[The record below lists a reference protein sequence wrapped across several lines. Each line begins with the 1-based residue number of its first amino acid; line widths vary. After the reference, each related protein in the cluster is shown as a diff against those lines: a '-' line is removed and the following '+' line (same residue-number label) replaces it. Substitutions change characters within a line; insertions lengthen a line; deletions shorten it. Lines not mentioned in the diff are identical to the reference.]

1 MTLTDTPSDT
11 TMKILLLDL
20 LSQPLQDSLLADNVV
35 YRPDLLNKSQDMLAR
50 TLIEGEIDALISSEP
65 VPRKAIDEWA
75 AARASTVYVVRVVIP
90 DPNAHDLLDYAPS
103 GEIEAGRSVTL
114 QAVGKSLGD
123 AYVNAFDL
131 LEGRWVKQALRS
143 RFARDEVA
151 PPDVVAGRTKVLL
164 VGAGLVNLVTGYR
177 LQQEGYAVHFVDAR
191 PDPGAA
197 RAWTAYGCSHGG
209 DDARMFTL
217 SEMDNYNDRQVSLTM
232 NSLFRRSVTELGW
245 NVHWQETLSDGEL
258 RWVREFEGIPVWLA
272 DKYNEDIFA
281 LSRASHPKW
290 TRWIDD
296 DPDLFTAAL
305 MREGILRLYSDKTQF
320 AAAVRRQNR
329 IGATRQVLTPQEV
342 AQQHPAL
349 ADAVRGGHVAG
360 GIHVVGFTVNS
371 HKFVR
376 ELLRRLRAGGAEF
389 TWERSV
395 QSLERDAQARVC
407 GVRIDD
413 DVLEADHYVLSTGAY
428 GDALLSGTE
437 TKGKIHGVL
446 GAWLRIPNLE
456 PDLRHSLKL
465 ARKGHITEDANI
477 TVATDEHG
485 RPILVIGSGYGH
497 TGVDPRNVD
506 LAQLRQ
512 IYEGLVDTAAKY
524 FPASYRTAAA
534 AGNLRDSFKY
544 CVRPWTSSGLGVFE
558 ILPGANG
565 GRCVITG
572 GHNTG
577 GFAQAPEIAQAVFD
591 AVERREHPM
600 HFAYHPNRPGVFL
613 GALAPLP
620 QTLAHPEAMLG

>member
-1 MTLTDTPSDT
+1 
-11 TMKILLLDL
+11 MKILLLDVL
-20 LSQPLQDSLLADNVV
+20 DQPLQDALLADNVV
-35 YRPDLLNKSQDMLAR
+35 YRPDLLHKSQDMLAR
-50 TLIEGEIDALISSEP
+50 TLIEGGVDALISSDP

-75 AARASTVYVVRVVIP
+75 AASASPVYVVRVVIP
-90 DPNAHDLLDYAPS
+90 DPNAQDLLDYAPS
-103 GEIEAGRSVTL
+103 GEIEAGNSVTL

-123 AYVNAFDL
+123 AYVSAFEL
-131 LEGRWVKQALRS
+131 LEARWVRHALRS
-143 RFARDEVA
+143 RFGHDEPA
-151 PPDVVAGRTKVLL
+151 PQPDTVVGSTKVLL

-197 RAWTAYGCSHGG
+197 HPWTSYGCSHGG

-232 NSLFRRSVTELGW
+232 NNLFRRSVTELGW
-245 NVHWQETLSDGEL
+245 NVHWKETLSDNEL

-272 DKYNEDIFA
+272 DKYNDDIFA
-281 LSRASHPKW
+281 LSRASYPKW
-290 TRWIDD
+290 TRWIED

-305 MREGILRLYSDKTQF
+305 MRQGILRLYSDKTQF

-329 IGATRQVLTPQEV
+329 IGATLQVLTPQEV

-360 GIHVVGFTVNS
+360 GVHVVGFTVNS

-376 ELLRRLRAGGAEF
+376 ELLQRLRAGGAEF
-389 TWERSV
+389 TWGCAA
-395 QSLERDAQARVC
+395 QSLERDARKRVC
-407 GVRIDD
+407 GVRIDG

-428 GDALLSGTE
+428 GDTLLSGTE

-477 TVATDEHG
+477 TVATDERG

-497 TGVDPRNVD
+497 TGVDPRNID
-506 LAQLRQ
+506 HAQLQQ
-512 IYEGLVDTAAKY
+512 IYQGLVDTAAKY
-524 FPASYRTAAA
+524 FPASYRAANE
-534 AGNLRDSFKY
+534 AGNLQDSFKY

-558 ILPGANG
+558 ILPGAQG

-600 HFAYHPNRPGVFL
+600 HFAYHSNRPGVFL
-613 GALAPLP
+613 GAAAPQP
-620 QTLAHPEAMLG
+620 QAAAYPEAALG

>member
-1 MTLTDTPSDT
+1 
-11 TMKILLLDL
+11 MKILLLDVL
-20 LSQPLQDSLLADNVV
+20 DQPLQDALLADNVV
-35 YRPDLLNKSQDMLAR
+35 YRPDLLHKSQDMLAR
-50 TLIEGEIDALISSEP
+50 TLIEGGVDALISSDP
-65 VPRKAIDEWA
+65 VPRKAIDDWA
-75 AARASTVYVVRVVIP
+75 AASASQVYVVRVVIP
-90 DPNAHDLLDYAPS
+90 DPNAQDLLDYAPS
-103 GEIEAGRSVTL
+103 GEIEASNSMTL
-114 QAVGKSLGD
+114 QAVGKSLGE
-123 AYVNAFDL
+123 AYVNAFEL
-131 LEGRWVKQALRS
+131 LETRWVRHTLRS
-143 RFARDEVA
+143 RVERDEA
-151 PPDVVAGRTKVLL
+151 AMPGTIGGRTKVLL

-177 LQQEGYAVHFVDAR
+177 LQQEGYAVHFVDAC
-191 PDPGAA
+191 PEPGAA
-197 RAWTAYGCSHGG
+197 HPWTAYGCSHGG

-232 NSLFRRSVTELGW
+232 NNLFRRSVTELGW
-245 NVHWQETLSDGEL
+245 NVHWKETLSDNEL

-281 LSRASHPKW
+281 LSRASYPKR
-290 TRWIDD
+290 TCWIDE
-296 DPDLFTAAL
+296 DPDLFT
-305 MREGILRLYSDKTQF
+305 
-320 AAAVRRQNR
+320 AAVRRQNR
-329 IGATRQVLTPQEV
+329 IGATRQVLTPQQV

-360 GIHVVGFTVNS
+360 GVHVVGFTVNA

-376 ELLRRLRAGGAEF
+376 ELLQRLRAGGAEF
-389 TWERSV
+389 TWECGA
-395 QSLERDAQARVC
+395 QSLQRDTRARVC
-407 GVRIDD
+407 GVRIDG

-428 GDALLSGTE
+428 GDTLLSGTE

-477 TVATDEHG
+477 TVATDERG

-497 TGVDPRNVD
+497 TGVDPRNID
-506 LAQLRQ
+506 LAQLQQ
-512 IYEGLVDTAAKY
+512 IYQGLVDTAAKY
-524 FPASYRTAAA
+524 FPASYRAVTD
-534 AGNLRDSFKY
+534 AGNLQDSFKY

-558 ILPGANG
+558 ILPGAQG

-600 HFAYHPNRPGVFL
+600 HFAYHPNRPGLFL
-613 GALAPLP
+613 GADAP
-620 QTLAHPEAMLG
+620 QSQAVASRQAALG

>member
-1 MTLTDTPSDT
+1 
-11 TMKILLLDL
+11 MKILLLDL
-20 LSQPLQDSLLADNVV
+20 LSQPLQDLLLADNVV

-50 TLIEGEIDALISSEP
+50 TLIEGGIDALISSGP

-75 AARASTVYVVRVVIP
+75 VASPSTVYVVRVVIP
-90 DPNAHDLLDYAPS
+90 DPNAQDLLDYAPS
-103 GEIEAGRSVTL
+103 GDIESGNSVTL
-114 QAVGKSLGD
+114 QVAGRSLSG

-131 LEGRWVKQALRS
+131 LEGRWVRQVLQSRIGHDEAVLR
-143 RFARDEVA
+143 DHG
-151 PPDVVAGRTKVLL
+151 AGSTKVLL

-177 LQQEGYAVHFVDAR
+177 LQQEGYAVHFIDAR
-191 PDPGAA
+191 PEPGTAY
-197 RAWTAYGCSHGG
+197 RWTAYGCSHGG

-232 NSLFRRSVTELGW
+232 NNLFRRSVTELGW
-245 NVHWQETLSDGEL
+245 NVHWKETLSGNEL

-281 LSRASHPKW
+281 LSRASNPKW
-290 TRWIDD
+290 TRWIEG
-296 DPDLFTAAL
+296 DPGLFTAAL
-305 MREGILRLYSDKTQF
+305 IREGILRLYSDKVQF
-320 AAAVRRQNR
+320 AAAVQRQNR
-329 IGATRQVLTPQEV
+329 IGATRQVLTPAEV
-342 AQQHPAL
+342 AQRHPAL

-376 ELLRRLRAGGAEF
+376 ELLQRLRAGGAEF
-389 TWERSV
+389 SWGCDAQR
-395 QSLERDAQARVC
+395 LERDAQNRVC
-407 GVRIDD
+407 GVRIDG

-456 PDLRHSLKL
+456 PALHHSLKL

-477 TVATDEHG
+477 TVATDECG
-485 RPILVIGSGYGH
+485 QPILVIGSGYGH
-497 TGVDPRNVD
+497 TGVDPRNID
-506 LAQLRQ
+506 LALLQQ
-512 IYEGLVDTAAKY
+512 IYQGLVDTAAKY
-524 FPASYRTAAA
+524 FPASYRAATE

-558 ILPGANG
+558 ILPGARG

-591 AVERREHPM
+591 AFERREHPM

-613 GALAPLP
+613 AAAAPLP
-620 QTLAHPEAMLG
+620 QAAAYPEVALD